1 MKTVT
6 TAQLRSRL
14 SMLQGRPRVVVSG
27 NLATPWKAVEAL
39 DHAVPT
45 YILNILNG
53 AEGIPTR
60 EGVIAE
66 TCFVGAGQRHHPALS
81 YVPCR
86 LSMVPVLL
94 RRRLR
99 PDVVIVH
106 CAPARDGYLSMGVE
120 VNILPAAIE
129 TVRAHGGLVIAVI
142 NEHMPYTFGDA
153 LLAESD
159 VDLAVEVH
167 EPLPVALAKDP
178 DDASALIGATVAA
191 QVPDGSTLQTGIG
204 MVPDATLAAL
214 RDRKDLRVWTEMF
227 SDGVLDLEERGAMDH
242 TTPIITS
249 FVAGSQRLYDWLDGN
264 RRVLMQRT
272 ERTNDPALIARQ
284 RAMVS
289 INTALQV
296 DLFGQANASRINGRI
311 HSGFGGQTDFIVG
324 AMHSPGGHSFIAL
337 RSWHPKADVST
348 VVPRLAD
355 TTTSFQQ
362 SAIVTEQGI
371 AFLLGNDE
379 KQQATE
385 IIEKAAHPDVRDE
398 LRSAAAEFGLDNP
411 IY

>member
-6 TAQLRSRL
+6 TTQLRSRL

-53 AEGIPTR
+53 GEGIPAR

-66 TCFVGAGQRHHPALS
+66 TCFIGAGQRHHPALS

-99 PDVVIVH
+99 ADVVIVH
-106 CAPARDGYLSMGVE
+106 C
-120 VNILPAAIE
+120 
-129 TVRAHGGLVIAVI
+129 
-142 NEHMPYTFGDA
+142 
-153 LLAESD
+153 
-159 VDLAVEVH
+159 
-167 EPLPVALAKDP
+167 
-178 DDASALIGATVAA
+178 
-191 QVPDGSTLQTGIG
+191 
-204 MVPDATLAAL
+204 
-214 RDRKDLRVWTEMF
+214 
-227 SDGVLDLEERGAMDH
+227 
-242 TTPIITS
+242 
-249 FVAGSQRLYDWLDGN
+249 
-264 RRVLMQRT
+264 
-272 ERTNDPALIARQ
+272 ERTHRCDGRRAGAR
-284 RAMVS
+284 
-289 INTALQV
+289 
-296 DLFGQANASRINGRI
+296 RI
-311 HSGFGGQTDFIVG
+311 HPADPGFGGQTDFIVG

>member
-1 MKTVT
+1 MKRVDLD
-6 TAQLRSRL
+6 QLQARL
-14 SMLQGRPRVVVSG
+14 SLLEGRPRVVASG
-27 NLATPWKAVEAL
+27 NLATPWRAVEAL
-39 DHAVPT
+39 DRALPSYV
-45 YILNILNG
+45 LNILNG
-53 AEGIPTR
+53 APGIPTR
-60 EGVIAE
+60 DGAIAE
-66 TCFVGAGQRHHPALS
+66 TCFVGAGQRHHPSLS

-106 CAPARDGYLSMGVE
+106 VAPARDGYFSMGVE

-129 TVRAHGGLVIAVI
+129 TVRAHGGIVIAVV

-153 LLAESD
+153 LLAEDD
-159 VDLAVEVH
+159 VDVVVEVH
-167 EPLPVALAKDP
+167 EPLPVAVAKEP
-178 DDASALIGATVAA
+178 DDASAQIGATVAA
-191 QVPDGSTLQTGIG
+191 QVRDGSTLQTGIG

-214 RDRKDLRVWTEMF
+214 RERKGLRVWTEMF
-227 SDGVLDLEERGAMDH
+227 SDGVLDLEERGAMDP
-242 TTPIITS
+242 TTAIITS
-249 FVAGSQRLYDWLDGN
+249 FVAGSQRLYEWLDGN
-264 RRVLMQRT
+264 HRVLMQRT

-289 INTALQV
+289 INTALKV

-324 AMHSPGGHSFIAL
+324 AMHARGGHSFIAL

-348 VVPRLAD
+348 VVPRLGD
-355 TTTSFQQ
+355 PTTSFQQ

-371 AFLLGNDE
+371 AHLLGNDE
-379 KQQATE
+379 RQQAHE

-398 LRSAAAEFGLDNP
+398 LRSAAAEFGLNNP

>member
-14 SMLQGRPRVVVSG
+14 SMLQGRARVVVSG

-53 AEGIPTR
+53 GEGIPAR

-86 LSMVPVLL
+86 LS
-94 RRRLR
+94 
-99 PDVVIVH
+99 
-106 CAPARDGYLSMGVE
+106 
-120 VNILPAAIE
+120 
-129 TVRAHGGLVIAVI
+129 
-142 NEHMPYTFGDA
+142 
-153 LLAESD
+153 
-159 VDLAVEVH
+159 
-167 EPLPVALAKDP
+167 
-178 DDASALIGATVAA
+178 
-191 QVPDGSTLQTGIG
+191 

-284 RAMVS
+284 RGMVS

>member
-86 LSMVPVLL
+86 LSMVP
-94 RRRLR
+94 
-99 PDVVIVH
+99 
-106 CAPARDGYLSMGVE
+106 
-120 VNILPAAIE
+120 
-129 TVRAHGGLVIAVI
+129 
-142 NEHMPYTFGDA
+142 
-153 LLAESD
+153 
-159 VDLAVEVH
+159 
-167 EPLPVALAKDP
+167 
-178 DDASALIGATVAA
+178 
-191 QVPDGSTLQTGIG
+191 
-204 MVPDATLAAL
+204 DATLAAL

-284 RAMVS
+284 RGMVS

-311 HSGFGGQTDFIVG
+311 HSGSAVRPTSSSVRCT
-324 AMHSPGGHSFIAL
+324 P
-337 RSWHPKADVST
+337 P
-348 VVPRLAD
+348 AD
-355 TTTSFQQ
+355 TRSSRCAPGTPRRTCRPS
-362 SAIVTEQGI
+362 SPASRTRRR
-371 AFLLGNDE
+371 ASSR
-379 KQQATE
+379 
-385 IIEKAAHPDVRDE
+385 VR
-398 LRSAAAEFGLDNP
+398 S
-411 IY
+411 

>member
-14 SMLQGRPRVVVSG
+14 SMLQGRARVVVSG

-53 AEGIPTR
+53 GEGIPAR

-86 LSMVPVLL
+86 LS
-94 RRRLR
+94 
-99 PDVVIVH
+99 
-106 CAPARDGYLSMGVE
+106 
-120 VNILPAAIE
+120 
-129 TVRAHGGLVIAVI
+129 
-142 NEHMPYTFGDA
+142 
-153 LLAESD
+153 
-159 VDLAVEVH
+159 
-167 EPLPVALAKDP
+167 
-178 DDASALIGATVAA
+178 
-191 QVPDGSTLQTGIG
+191 

-284 RAMVS
+284 RGMVS

-324 AMHSPGGHSFIAL
+324 AMHSPRRTLVHRAALLAPQGG
-337 RSWHPKADVST
+337 RVDRR
-348 VVPRLAD
+348 PRLAD

>member
-14 SMLQGRPRVVVSG
+14 SMLQGRPRVIVSG

-66 TCFVGAGQRHHPALS
+66 TCFVGAGQRHHPTLS

-191 QVPDGSTLQTGIG
+191 QVPDGSTLQT
-204 MVPDATLAAL
+204 
-214 RDRKDLRVWTEMF
+214 
-227 SDGVLDLEERGAMDH
+227 RGSAVRP
-242 TTPIITS
+242 TSSSVRCTPPADTRS
-249 FVAGSQRLYDWLDGN
+249 SRCAPGTP
-264 RRVLMQRT
+264 RRTCR
-272 ERTNDPALIARQ
+272 P
-284 RAMVS
+284 S
-289 INTALQV
+289 SP
-296 DLFGQANASRINGRI
+296 ASRTRRRA
-311 HSGFGGQTDFIVG
+311 SSRV
-324 AMHSPGGHSFIAL
+324 
-337 RSWHPKADVST
+337 RS
-348 VVPRLAD
+348 
-355 TTTSFQQ
+355 
-362 SAIVTEQGI
+362 
-371 AFLLGNDE
+371 
-379 KQQATE
+379 
-385 IIEKAAHPDVRDE
+385 
-398 LRSAAAEFGLDNP
+398 
-411 IY
+411 